1 MAADWRA
8 EAAPFR
14 SRNASPDR
22 RSGRDSEDHR
32 YHCIQGEFI
41 VPNRVQYPEAIEPL
55 VQFIE
60 ETPRAEI
67 VDRTLEKLRAG
78 VPIQTMMTA
87 SALAVVRSSDLPPGH
102 HGGPLHP
109 LAGIYAVT
117 KLSERLNGE
126 DRFLPIM
133 QHVAL
138 SNKHIH
144 DPVTSPFSLLE
155 FKALDADGAIVS
167 RTEDLASD
175 GSGDVSDATGVEAT
189 KAAFL
194 KACSRGE
201 SNKADHLFLWL
212 WDHVPKMEA
221 FDLLMT
227 VAIPKNSLDDHYF
240 IFPAQTWRA
249 LELYGDEHLKVLMRP
264 AVRYVA
270 RFPTHRVVPDVDMVI
285 EKYGLMDLELREKTG
300 DDETA
305 HIGRVGEAIGRVEK
319 YPEIPRLLAQAL
331 VDGLSVEGAGEAL
344 SIGAAGLFLRSQT
357 GNPMDVHMHTS
368 ANLRRWL
375 LTMDGFSRRNRLLIL
390 LLWHTG
396 PEVMSTQ
403 YRMNPGP
410 LPNPE
415 AVAALPHR
423 SQDELLAAITASI
436 HEQPPTDWSKV
447 TNLGK
452 MIAVPEVKDTVN
464 LAQQYV
470 NLRYDPEVLMA
481 RLAEIVCHDSFT
493 EMHAFKHHQSIVE
506 EYRNTRDPWR
516 WMHLVCGAQAAAI
529 SYGKNMEVFE
539 DALDLMHALPANAI
553 AAE

>member
-1 MAADWRA
+1 MHA
-8 EAAPFR
+8 
-14 SRNASPDR
+14 
-22 RSGRDSEDHR
+22 
-32 YHCIQGEFI
+32 
-41 VPNRVQYPEAIEPL
+41 RVQYPESIEPL

-60 ETPRAEI
+60 TTPPAEI
-67 VDRTLEKLRAG
+67 VDRTLAKLREG
-78 VPIQTMMTA
+78 IDPRTMLTA

-109 LAGIYAVT
+109 LAGLHAITHLANHF
-117 KLSERLNGE
+117 EGE
-126 DRFLPIM
+126 ERFLPIL

-138 SNKHIH
+138 SNKHIN
-144 DPVTSPFSLLE
+144 DPVTGPYSLLE
-155 FKALDADGAIVS
+155 FAPLDPSGAQVS
-167 RTEDLASD
+167 RTADLAAD
-175 GSGDVSDATGVEAT
+175 GSGDEITSEGIQAAKD
-189 KAAFL
+189 AFL

-201 SNKADHLFLWL
+201 SNKADHIFLWL
-212 WDHVPKMEA
+212 WDHVPAMEA
-221 FDLLMT
+221 FDLLMS
-227 VAIPKNSLDDHYF
+227 VAIPKNGLDDHYF
-240 IFPAQTWRA
+240 LFPGYLWRGLEA
-249 LELYGDEHLKVLMRP
+249 LGTEHLKVLFRP

-270 RFPTHRVVPDVDMVI
+270 RFPAQRVMPEADQLI
-285 EKYGLMDLELREKTG
+285 EDHGLLTRILRQRSG

-305 HIGRVGEAIGRVEK
+305 AIGALGEAIRGCKV
-319 YPEIPRLLAQAL
+319 YSEIPKMIAQAL
-331 VDGLSVEGAGEAL
+331 ADGLSMEGAGEAL

-375 LTMDGFSRRNRLLIL
+375 LKLDGFSRRNRLLIL

-403 YRMNPGP
+403 YRMNPVT
-410 LPNPE
+410 E
-415 AVAALPHR
+415 VDAVAVAALPHR
-423 SQDELLAAITASI
+423 SQDELLAAITDSI
-436 HEQPPTDWSKV
+436 HQQPPTDWSTV

-452 MIAVPEVKDTVN
+452 MIAVPEVKETVN

-470 NLRYDPEVLMA
+470 NLRYDPEVLIA

-506 EYRNTRDPWR
+506 EFRNTRDPWR
-516 WMHLVCGAQAAAI
+516 WQHLVCGVQAAAI

-539 DALDLMHALPANAI
+539 DALDVMHAFPGRAI

>member
-1 MAADWRA
+1 M
-8 EAAPFR
+8 
-14 SRNASPDR
+14 PDR
-22 RSGRDSEDHR
+22 
-32 YHCIQGEFI
+32 IQF
-41 VPNRVQYPEAIEPL
+41 PADIEPL

-60 ETPRAEI
+60 ETPQAEI
-67 VDRTLEKLRAG
+67 VDRTLEKLRQG
-78 VPIQTMMTA
+78 VPIPTMLTA
-87 SALAVVRSSDLPPGH
+87 SALAVARSSDLPPGH

-109 LAGIYAVT
+109 LAGLYAVT
-117 KLSERLNGE
+117 KLSERLDRE
-126 DRFLPIM
+126 ERFLPIL

-155 FKALDADGAIVS
+155 FTPLDAGGAIVS
-167 RTEDLASD
+167 RTADLAAD
-175 GSGDVSDATGVEAT
+175 GSGDVSNASGIEAT

-212 WDHVPKMEA
+212 WDNIPKIEA

-227 VAIPKNSLDDHYF
+227 VAVPKNSLDDHYF

-249 LELYGDEHLKVLMRP
+249 LEIYGHEHLKVLMRP

-270 RFPTHRVVPDVDMVI
+270 RFPTHRVVPDVDAVI
-285 EKYGLMDLELREKTG
+285 DRLDLMNIPLREQTG

-305 HIGRVGEAIGRVEK
+305 AIGQIGEAIGRVEK
-319 YPEIPRLLAQAL
+319 YNEIPRLLGQAL

-375 LTMDGFSRRNRLLIL
+375 LKLDGLSRRNRLLIL

-403 YRMNPGP
+403 YRMEPAP
-410 LPNPE
+410 QPDAA

-423 SQDELLAAITASI
+423 SQAELLEAITDSI
-436 HEQPPTDWSKV
+436 HQQPPTDWSKV

-470 NLRYDPEVLMA
+470 NLRYDPEVLIS

-506 EYRNTRDPWR
+506 EFRNTRDPWR

-539 DALDLMHALPANAI
+539 DALDLMHAYPGSNQV

>member
-1 MAADWRA
+1 M
-8 EAAPFR
+8 P
-14 SRNASPDR
+14 
-22 RSGRDSEDHR
+22 
-32 YHCIQGEFI
+32 Q
-41 VPNRVQYPEAIEPL
+41 RVQFPEAIEPL

-60 ETPRAEI
+60 ETPPTEI
-67 VDRTLEKLRAG
+67 LDQTLAKLRAG
-78 VPIQTMMTA
+78 IPIPTMLTA
-87 SALAVVRSSDLPPGH
+87 SALAVSRSADLPPGH

-109 LAGIYAVT
+109 VAGLYAITKLAG
-117 KLSERLNGE
+117 RLEGE
-126 DRFLPIM
+126 ERFLPVV

-138 SNKHIH
+138 ANKHIH
-144 DPVTSPFSLLE
+144 DPVTGPFSLLD
-155 FKALDADGAIVS
+155 FKPIDAGGAVVS
-167 RTEDLASD
+167 RTEDLAAD
-175 GSGDVSDATGVEAT
+175 GSGDVSSAVGVEAT

-212 WDHVPKMEA
+212 WDNIPKMEA
-221 FDLLMT
+221 FDLLMS

-240 IFPAQTWRA
+240 IFPAYTWRA
-249 LELYGDEHLKVLMRP
+249 LQIYGDEHLKVLMRP

-270 RFPTHRVVPDVDMVI
+270 RFPTHRSVPDVDALI
-285 EKYGLMDLELREKTG
+285 EKHNLMNIELREQTG

-305 HIGRVGEAIGRVEK
+305 EIGRIGEAIGRVEK
-319 YPEIPRLLAQAL
+319 YNEIPRLLCQAL
-331 VDGLSVEGAGEAL
+331 VDGLSIEGAGEAL

-375 LTMDGFSRRNRLLIL
+375 LKLDGLSRRNRLLTL

-403 YRMNPGP
+403 YRMEPAP
-410 LPNPE
+410 QPNPAE
-415 AVAALPHR
+415 VAALPHR
-423 SQDELLAAITASI
+423 SQDELLEAITQSI
-436 HEQPPTDWSKV
+436 YHQPPTDWSTV

-452 MIAVPEVKDTVN
+452 MIAVPEVRDTVN

-470 NLRYDPEVLMA
+470 DLRYDPDVLIK

-493 EMHAFKHHQSIVE
+493 EMHAFKHHQSIYE
-506 EYRNTRDPWR
+506 EFRNTRDPWR

-529 SYGKNMEVFE
+529 SYGKNMEVYE
-539 DALDLMHALPANAI
+539 DALDAMHAFPGAPYQNGTAI

>member
-1 MAADWRA
+1 
-8 EAAPFR
+8 
-14 SRNASPDR
+14 
-22 RSGRDSEDHR
+22 
-32 YHCIQGEFI
+32 
-41 VPNRVQYPEAIEPL
+41 VPNRVQYPESIEPL

-117 KLSERLNGE
+117 KLSERLHGE
-126 DRFLPIM
+126 ERFLPIM

-155 FKALDADGAIVS
+155 FKPLDAGGTVVS
-167 RTEDLASD
+167 RTDDLAAD
-175 GSGDVSDATGVEAT
+175 GSGDVVDSEGVEAT

-212 WDHVPKMEA
+212 WDNVPKMEA

-300 DDETA
+300 EDETA

-375 LTMDGFSRRNRLLIL
+375 LKMDGFSRRNRLLIL

-403 YRMNPGP
+403 YRMEAVPQ
-410 LPNPE
+410 PE
-415 AVAALPHR
+415 AEAAALAALPHR
-423 SQDELLAAITASI
+423 SQEELLEAITDSI
-436 HEQPPTDWSKV
+436 HQQPPTDWSKV
-447 TNLGK
+447 SNLGK

-464 LAQQYV
+464 LAKQYV
-470 NLRYDPEVLMA
+470 SLRYDPEVLIA

-506 EYRNTRDPWR
+506 EFRNTRDPWR
-516 WMHLVCGAQAAAI
+516 WLHLVCGAQAAAI

-539 DALDLMHALPANAI
+539 DALEIMHAFPGSGVAI